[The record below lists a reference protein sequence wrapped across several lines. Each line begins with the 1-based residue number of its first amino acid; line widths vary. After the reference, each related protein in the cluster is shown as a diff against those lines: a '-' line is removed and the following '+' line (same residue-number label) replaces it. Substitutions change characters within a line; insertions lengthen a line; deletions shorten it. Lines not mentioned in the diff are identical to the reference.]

1 MKKILKISE
10 ILGVLSIFV
19 LSLGC
24 TKKVEMV
31 RANTPE
37 EAINLF
43 NTYNLENNVEEMVK
57 LYSDEYIDYIG
68 YDANQIIKVMKK
80 NRKDLNIKSSTVKSI
95 EDVNENLKKAVVT
108 ISAVVDNEDT
118 TEDYVYAL
126 IKEDGGWCSFTGWY
140 Y

>member
-19 LSLGC
+19 FLSLGC

-43 NTYNLENNVEEMVK
+43 NTYKYLFK
-57 LYSDEYIDYIG
+57 F
-68 YDANQIIKVMKK
+68 
-80 NRKDLNIKSSTVKSI
+80 
-95 EDVNENLKKAVVT
+95 
-108 ISAVVDNEDT
+108 
-118 TEDYVYAL
+118 
-126 IKEDGGWCSFTGWY
+126 GGIFYG
-140 Y
+140 